1 MFTDK
6 ISQEKVDEIRLALET
21 STGYKSSLTNL
32 ELKAII
38 YYGNKIAERGLKNEC
53 KTSFRNP
60 GNPNRMQNSRG
71 FSHCVR
77 RYLQGK

>member
-1 MFTDK
+1 MFTEK

-38 YYGNKIAERGLKNEC
+38 YFGNKIAERGLN
-53 KTSFRNP
+53 N
-60 GNPNRMQNSRG
+60 
-71 FSHCVR
+71 V
-77 RYLQGK
+77 

>member
-6 ISQEKVDEIRLALET
+6 ISQKKVDEIRLALEA

-38 YYGNKIAERGLKNEC
+38 YYGNKIAERGIKW
-53 KTSFRNP
+53 
-60 GNPNRMQNSRG
+60 M
-71 FSHCVR
+71 
-77 RYLQGK
+77 